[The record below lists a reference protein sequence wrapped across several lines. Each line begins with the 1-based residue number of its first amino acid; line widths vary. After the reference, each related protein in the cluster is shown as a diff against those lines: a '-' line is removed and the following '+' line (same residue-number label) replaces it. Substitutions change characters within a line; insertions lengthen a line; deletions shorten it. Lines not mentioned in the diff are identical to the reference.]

1 MRKLFSTFNFPTLW
15 IKVPHFDLIRVL
27 NKIID
32 FAFKGGNE
40 KHNNFPGNRS
50 TRCHKSKHLYSLS
63 KKFL

>member
-1 MRKLFSTFNFPTLW
+1 MRKLFSTFNFPTLLT
-15 IKVPHFDLIRVL
+15 KVPHFGLISVL

-40 KHNNFPGNRS
+40 KHNTFPGNSS
-50 TRCHKSKHLYSLS
+50 TRCHKSKHLYFLS